1 MIQGDEYSL
10 DITIS
15 NQGEALNIE
24 DVAEIEF
31 TLLNL
36 VKMYPNTVSYA
47 DGKFKFPL
55 TQEETFRLPPICP
68 MQIRVK
74 FCSGDVIGSEMKKI
88 SVKNSLSRAV
98 I

>member
-1 MIQGDEYSL
+1 MVQGDEYSL

-15 NQGEALNIE
+15 NRGEALDIE

-36 VKMYPNTVSYA
+36 VKMYPGAVSYA
-47 DGKFKFPL
+47 NGKFKFPL
-55 TQEETFRLPPICP
+55 TQEETFKLPPICP

-74 FCSGDVIGSEMKKI
+74 FRSGDIIGSEMKKI
-88 SVKNSLSRAV
+88 SVKNSLSRTV

>member
-1 MIQGDEYSL
+1 MVQGDEYSL

-15 NQGEALNIE
+15 NQGEALNIG

-31 TLLNL
+31 TLLNI
-36 VKMYPNTVSYA
+36 VKKYPDTVSYS

-55 TQEETFRLPPICP
+55 IQAETFGLPPICP
-68 MQIRVK
+68 IQIRVK
-74 FCSGDVIGSEMKKI
+74 FGSGDVIGSEMKKI
-88 SVKNSLSRAV
+88 SVKNSLSKAV